1 MKSCHRSLDP
11 DQVLIWE
18 DLVKIPLTFSKS
30 PCMILH
36 RSLWED
42 LVEILVKSFLRGA
55 SRILHRSL
63 SGDLVEILV
72 RSSLRSAC
80 VKILQMRCLRGAL
93 MKAFLRCSCGVL
105 VSAALRAPL
114 HQQVLLWRSCEI
126 LLGPGMKILVK
137 VFYNSLWEDLRSL
150 SEDLEEVLVK
160 SLHDLVQVL
169 VRRSCGD
176 PVEILL
182 KRSLH

>member
-11 DQVLIWE
+11 EQVLIWE

-42 LVEILVKSFLRGA
+42 LVQILVKSFLRGA
-55 SRILHRSL
+55 SIILHRSL

-80 VKILQMRCLRGAL
+80 VKLLQMRCLRGAF

-114 HQQVLLWRSCEI
+114 HQQVLLWRSCGI
-126 LLGPGMKILVK
+126 LLGVLAWRSWSRSFTIPCEKTSGPCQKILK
-137 VFYNSLWEDLRSL
+137 RSWWNPCMISYKSLWEDL
-150 SEDLEEVLVK
+150 
-160 SLHDLVQVL
+160 
-169 VRRSCGD
+169 
-176 PVEILL
+176 VEILL
-182 KRSLH
+182 KSS